1 MTVEIAD
8 GEFLIDAAVIARLLG
23 VEACDVPLLMREGA
37 ITGRTERGEDADAGL
52 HRLTFFFR
60 NRRARVFVDSEGRI
74 VRRTA
79 IDFGERPAPAAR
91 GGRVD
96 GK

>member
-1 MTVEIAD
+1 MKVEIAD
-8 GEFLIDAAVIARLLG
+8 GEFLIDAAVIAKLLG
-23 VEACDVPLLMREGA
+23 VEARDVPALMREGA

-79 IDFGERPAPAAR
+79 IDFGERPTPARRESRA
-91 GGRVD
+91 GGQ
-96 GK
+96 